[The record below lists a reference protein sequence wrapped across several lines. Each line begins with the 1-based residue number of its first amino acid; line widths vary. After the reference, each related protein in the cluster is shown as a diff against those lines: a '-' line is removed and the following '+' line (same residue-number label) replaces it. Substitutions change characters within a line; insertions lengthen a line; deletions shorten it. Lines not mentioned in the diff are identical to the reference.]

1 MITFGILE
9 QYFSIFLVIFHLKCH
24 RSHLGCD
31 WGWNT
36 ALVPK
41 FEGWVR
47 SSRFAFFAFSNW
59 NSNFPHVLYSI
70 SEGYHAESSFVN
82 KHIWDTFTFLCNRF
96 KCKRNPILDVENRP
110 KCSIEWVC
118 CWGAR
123 PWLLKDWSRRA
134 FIHYFGEFRQVLAC
148 YITDIWILKAPIFFC
163 IRFEFWMWKFNF
175 N

>member
-1 MITFGILE
+1 MVKLMSNLWSSTW
-9 QYFSIFLVIFHLKCH
+9 LKLQGGSYSRYRYVH
-24 RSHLGCD
+24 IYK
-31 WGWNT
+31 
-36 ALVPK
+36 K

-148 YITDIWILKAPIFFC
+148 YITDIWILKAPIFFVNPTT
-163 IRFEFWMWKFNF
+163 FVNPFNGGH
-175 N
+175 